1 MCDCYHH
8 ECEECEETIPWHI
21 GDYAYPRSDFKA
33 WCPVHEQ
40 LAPQTAK
47 RFMVLST
54 REHPVKAAGV
64 WAVRGPSWDDN
75 EPNCDYEEA

>member
-64 WAVRGPSWDDN
+64 WAVCGPDWDDN